1 MFKCKQLL
9 RRICVVSYVFLLC
22 GGLVNASNLV
32 SKTNTL
38 IGTQGNGWAS
48 GYLYPGATYPFGM
61 VQFTPTYF
69 TKQLGFVINQLSGA
83 GCDHM
88 GNFPTLPIAG
98 ALRVSPDSILNMQTP
113 VGKEIGTAGYYA
125 ATVDHSIRAE
135 LTVTERTGMAR
146 YTFSSKEKQGTV
158 IIGGGVAATAIQVV
172 ARDMRRV
179 VLSVESQLPIK
190 FTLWL
195 SSMRMRRVLVH
206 GRRSDYMRIIRL
218 RKAVTRGCILLFR

>member
-88 GNFPTLPIAG
+88 GNFPTLPVAG

-146 YTFSSKEKQGTV
+146 YTFSSKEKQGSV
-158 IIGGGVAATAIQVV
+158 IIG
-172 ARDMRRV
+172 
-179 VLSVESQLPIK
+179 
-190 FTLWL
+190 
-195 SSMRMRRVLVH
+195 
-206 GRRSDYMRIIRL
+206 
-218 RKAVTRGCILLFR
+218 

>member
-69 TKQLGFVINQLSGA
+69 TKQLGFVMVRDAIIWEISLR
-83 GCDHM
+83 
-88 GNFPTLPIAG
+88 FRLPELYG
-98 ALRVSPDSILNMQTP
+98 FLRIVS
-113 VGKEIGTAGYYA
+113 
-125 ATVDHSIRAE
+125 
-135 LTVTERTGMAR
+135 
-146 YTFSSKEKQGTV
+146 
-158 IIGGGVAATAIQVV
+158 
-172 ARDMRRV
+172 
-179 VLSVESQLPIK
+179 
-190 FTLWL
+190 
-195 SSMRMRRVLVH
+195 
-206 GRRSDYMRIIRL
+206 
-218 RKAVTRGCILLFR
+218 

>member
-69 TKQLGFVINQLSGA
+69 TKQLGFVINQL
-83 GCDHM
+83 
-88 GNFPTLPIAG
+88 
-98 ALRVSPDSILNMQTP
+98 
-113 VGKEIGTAGYYA
+113 
-125 ATVDHSIRAE
+125 
-135 LTVTERTGMAR
+135 
-146 YTFSSKEKQGTV
+146 
-158 IIGGGVAATAIQVV
+158 
-172 ARDMRRV
+172 
-179 VLSVESQLPIK
+179 LSLI
-190 FTLWL
+190 
-195 SSMRMRRVLVH
+195 H
-206 GRRSDYMRIIRL
+206 I
-218 RKAVTRGCILLFR
+218 

>member
-83 GCDHM
+83 DAIIWEISLRFRLPELYG
-88 GNFPTLPIAG
+88 FPRI
-98 ALRVSPDSILNMQTP
+98 VS
-113 VGKEIGTAGYYA
+113 
-125 ATVDHSIRAE
+125 
-135 LTVTERTGMAR
+135 
-146 YTFSSKEKQGTV
+146 
-158 IIGGGVAATAIQVV
+158 
-172 ARDMRRV
+172 
-179 VLSVESQLPIK
+179 
-190 FTLWL
+190 
-195 SSMRMRRVLVH
+195 
-206 GRRSDYMRIIRL
+206 
-218 RKAVTRGCILLFR
+218 

>member
-69 TKQLGFVINQLSGA
+69 TTTRLCYQSIEWCGMRSYGKFLYASDCRSFTGFSG
-83 GCDHM
+83 
-88 GNFPTLPIAG
+88 
-98 ALRVSPDSILNMQTP
+98 
-113 VGKEIGTAGYYA
+113 
-125 ATVDHSIRAE
+125 
-135 LTVTERTGMAR
+135 
-146 YTFSSKEKQGTV
+146 
-158 IIGGGVAATAIQVV
+158 
-172 ARDMRRV
+172 
-179 VLSVESQLPIK
+179 
-190 FTLWL
+190 
-195 SSMRMRRVLVH
+195 
-206 GRRSDYMRIIRL
+206 
-218 RKAVTRGCILLFR
+218 

>member
-158 IIGGGVAATAIQVV
+158 IIGGGVAATPIQV
-172 ARDMRRV
+172 AA
-179 VLSVESQLPIK
+179 IK
-190 FTLWL
+190 ITGPHSCEGYAEGGAF
-195 SSMRMRRVLVH
+195 
-206 GRRSDYMRIIRL
+206 
-218 RKAVTRGCILLFR
+218 

>member
-1 MFKCKQLL
+1 MVGF
-9 RRICVVSYVFLLC
+9 RIFVS
-22 GGLVNASNLV
+22 
-32 SKTNTL
+32 
-38 IGTQGNGWAS
+38 
-48 GYLYPGATYPFGM
+48 GATYPFGM

-135 LTVTERTGMAR
+135 LNR
-146 YTFSSKEKQGTV
+146 YGTYGYGSLYVFFQGKA
-158 IIGGGVAATAIQVV
+158 GY
-172 ARDMRRV
+172 RDYR
-179 VLSVESQLPIK
+179 
-190 FTLWL
+190 
-195 SSMRMRRVLVH
+195 
-206 GRRSDYMRIIRL
+206 RRSSCAGSGRGDPFRGHLQPFQPTDRGPPGAGFRYGSGHPAPRLARSQSLIRN
-218 RKAVTRGCILLFR
+218 

>member
-113 VGKEIGTAGYYA
+113 VGKEIGTAGYYS
-125 ATVDHSIRAE
+125 H
-135 LTVTERTGMAR
+135 
-146 YTFSSKEKQGTV
+146 
-158 IIGGGVAATAIQVV
+158 
-172 ARDMRRV
+172 
-179 VLSVESQLPIK
+179 
-190 FTLWL
+190 
-195 SSMRMRRVLVH
+195 
-206 GRRSDYMRIIRL
+206 RRSFYTCGINRYGTYGYGSLYVFFQGKAGYRDYRR
-218 RKAVTRGCILLFR
+218 RSSRYPYPSSRY